1 MVNFTPWIKKARAPW
16 WRKSKPSARI
26 QQQETPYVPPTPGD
40 TQFENPKPSATPPP
54 ALSQGKKVT
63 ASSQFN
69 QLGYEAAKAV
79 DGDPRTRWAS
89 DFAARS
95 GWLEVD
101 LGEEKEINR
110 VRLSEVEWH
119 ETREFAIEFKQGDV
133 WKEVARGTTI
143 GKEEELSFPPV
154 KAQVVRLNVLKAEH
168 AINLNEFQVFEK

>member
-1 MVNFTPWIKKARAPW
+1 MGHGNLSDYPEWFAFADSVLKEGKPWIQEKSSKLESGKAQATFES
-16 WRKSKPSARI
+16 SKLLESVVLVSTTGI
-26 QQQETPYVPPTPGD
+26 G
-40 TQFENPKPSATPPP
+40 
-54 ALSQGKKVT
+54 L
-63 ASSQFN
+63 
-69 QLGYEAAKAV
+69 
-79 DGDPRTRWAS
+79 
-89 DFAARS
+89 AARS